1 MHAITPCLFSK
12 DVYSVPLRLWALR
25 LRGCVRLDRGGG
37 RGGYWLP
44 KCFQM
49 YKKFSGHIIIFSKI
63 QLFSKF
69 TFSCPE
75 NYLNSPENLLQIY
88 LSLPKSAL
96 EIYLKFL
103 MSNYQGCCTTPP
115 PPSEFQANTLWFIVH
130 VFHPLSYTILL
141 EDLLSIKKCRQ
152 KHGGSDAIA
161 MTTGP

>member
-1 MHAITPCLFSK
+1 MHAITPRLFSK
-12 DVYSVPLRLWALR
+12 DVYSVPLRALR

-37 RGGYWLP
+37 GGLP

-49 YKKFSGHIIIFSKI
+49 YKKFSGHIIIFPKI

-88 LSLPKSAL
+88 LNLPKSAL

-103 MSNYQGCCTTPP
+103 MSNYQGCGNPP
-115 PPSEFQANTLWFIVH
+115 PRPSEFQANTL
-130 VFHPLSYTILL
+130 
-141 EDLLSIKKCRQ
+141 
-152 KHGGSDAIA
+152 
-161 MTTGP
+161 